1 MSPTVRP
8 PACSAAS
15 DEEDES
21 PEEASGA
28 WRWTTVV
35 VLPPSIAPVP
45 SSTAVSTA
53 TTKPPITPA
62 KTFERTGEKGRG
74 GRLIRRKTRVRRQR
88 HETAQAH
95 DRPAALRERVPQ
107 CPPVARRERGSR
119 AGRGVAMAPQQ
130 RYVVGGIGARRDLQS
145 SLELGQRG
153 ARRVVVS
160 EPHERA
166 PQLVDRPLVAAM
178 EVRPAAQRAP

>member
-21 PEEASGA
+21 PEAASGA

-74 GRLIRRKTRVRRQR
+74 ARLIRRKTRVRRQQA
-88 HETAQAH
+88 EAAQARY
-95 DRPAALRERVPQ
+95 RPAALGERAPQ
-107 CPPVARRERGSR
+107 CPPVARRGDHAR
-119 AGRGVAMAPQQ
+119 ARRRVALAPQPRDVVRGGGPRAPRQ
-130 RYVVGGIGARRDLQS
+130 RELGGGAAPLLDLQTP
-145 SLELGQRG
+145 LELRQRG
-153 ARRVVVS
+153 ARGVVVA
-160 EPHERA
+160 EPVERVT
-166 PQLVDRPLVAAM
+166 QLV
-178 EVRPAAQRAP
+178 